1 MKTIGDFFKSP
12 LAQTSNSCLTS
23 AMLRSRYDD
32 DDRDDYDDEISED
45 DDDFY
50 SPTGGYQGPE
60 ETDEDHDE
68 IMSDLYGDDW
78 NVV

>member
-1 MKTIGDFFKSP
+1 MKFISNYFKSP
-12 LAQTSNSCLTS
+12 LAQTANSCLTS

-50 SPTGGYQGPE
+50 SPTGTDRGPDE
-60 ETDEDHDE
+60 SDEDYDE
-68 IMSDLYGDDW
+68 RMSDLYGDDW